1 LAVKVKLLEIKEQ
14 ESMVA
19 LFPTFG
25 KIAKKIKQVLS
36 TDVDSLWQQILLA
49 TEVDE
54 SEPIVYAIGDS
65 VYW

>member
-1 LAVKVKLLEIKEQ
+1 
-14 ESMVA
+14 MVA